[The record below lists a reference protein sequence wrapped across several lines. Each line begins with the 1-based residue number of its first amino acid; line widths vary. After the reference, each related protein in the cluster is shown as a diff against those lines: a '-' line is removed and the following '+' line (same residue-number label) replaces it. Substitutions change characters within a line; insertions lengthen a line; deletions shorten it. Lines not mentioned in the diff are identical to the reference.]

1 MLKISVF
8 DRRTQR
14 QLVVEGQLIAPW
26 VSEVLRATKEARQG
40 LDGRELVIDVNNV
53 TLVSAQGEEVLL
65 HLLKEGVRFRCSGV
79 YVKHVL
85 ASLSRQVSQEAKK

>member
-8 DRRTQR
+8 DKRTQR
-14 QLVVEGQLIAPW
+14 QLIVEGLLIAPW
-26 VSEVLRATKEARQG
+26 VSEVLRTTREARDG
-40 LDGRELVIDVNNV
+40 LDGRELVVDVNNV

-65 HLLKEGVRFRCSGV
+65 QLLKEGVRFRCSGV

-85 ASLSRQVSQEAKK
+85 ARLSRQVSQEAKK

>member
-26 VSEVLRATKEARQG
+26 VSEVLRATKGALER
-40 LDGRELVIDVNNV
+40 LDGRELVIDLNNV
-53 TLVSAQGEEVLL
+53 TLISAQGEEVLL
-65 HLLKEGVRFRCSGV
+65 QLLKEGVRFRCSGV

-85 ASLSRQVSQEAKK
+85 TRLSRQFSQEAQK